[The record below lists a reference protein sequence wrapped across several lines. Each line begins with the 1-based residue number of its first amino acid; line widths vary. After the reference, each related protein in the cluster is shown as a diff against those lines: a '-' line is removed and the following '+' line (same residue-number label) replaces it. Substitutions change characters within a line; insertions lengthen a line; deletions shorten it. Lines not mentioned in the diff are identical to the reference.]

1 MKLWKKLFAKQADE
15 RQQQEIYRVEHTC
28 FWITYWLLLIS
39 IIYQRNIKG
48 IPFEQIQGE
57 WITFMIASIC
67 VVVGCMWK
75 GVWNFQHRKVPGV
88 KAYLLYSLT
97 GAVLGGIL
105 FGVCTAA
112 QNPYVEKLSDKVM
125 VGLIAGACDGGIIF
139 VLCFVAFLIVGK
151 VTKLREQKIENE
163 MLGDDE
169 DE

>member
-15 RQQQEIYRVEHTC
+15 RQQQEIYRVEHMC

-48 IPFEQIQGE
+48 MPFEQIQGE

-125 VGLIAGACDGGIIF
+125 VGLIAGSCDGGIIF